1 MRGDLQEGHSYA
13 SRCQFPVRPST
24 KLPFLCA
31 FALRNPYFRVF
42 QAQKGLFCVR
52 KGNFSQVLPH
62 PEHKIGVF
70 VLFWPSGPPFSGISS
85 TKLRF
90 LCSGCCNRG
99 DAYLSTASGRAITK
113 RVTSKSPNGLFS
125 YPLLWIGIC
134 CRCNWGRN
142 ICCCR
147 WNWNI
152 CCRCDH
158 CSCGALES
166 INSAKL
172 EIAPIYVINYS
183 VLVLNG
189 ETPVIVEHILETG
202 SKIKGKSTLCI
213 LSSRRV

>member
-1 MRGDLQEGHSYA
+1 MRGGLNLCSPSTTAKVNCLFIRCLRFEGVRGDLQEGHSYA

-52 KGNFSQVLPH
+52 KGNFFQVLSP
-62 PEHKIGVF
+62 PEHKIEVF
-70 VLFWPSGPPFSGISS
+70 VLG
-85 TKLRF
+85 L
-90 LCSGCCNRG
+90 L
-99 DAYLSTASGRAITK
+99 LSLASGRAIKK

-125 YPLLWIGIC
+125 YPPLWIGIC
-134 CRCNWGRN
+134 
-142 ICCCR
+142 
-147 WNWNI
+147 
-152 CCRCDH
+152 
-158 CSCGALES
+158 SGALES

-172 EIAPIYVINYS
+172 EIAPVYVINYS

-213 LSSRRV
+213 LASRRV

>member
-1 MRGDLQEGHSYA
+1 MPISC
-13 SRCQFPVRPST
+13 S
-24 KLPFLCA
+24 
-31 FALRNPYFRVF
+31 
-42 QAQKGLFCVR
+42 
-52 KGNFSQVLPH
+52 
-62 PEHKIGVF
+62 PEHKIAIF
-70 VLFWPSGPPFSGISS
+70 VRFCPSEPLFSGLSS
-85 TKLRF
+85 TKMAF
-90 LCSGCCNRG
+90 LCQKGQLFPGFTPSRAQNRG
-99 DAYLSTASGRAITK
+99 FCARVAVIAETLTLSTASGRAIKK

-125 YPLLWIGIC
+125 YPPLWIGIC

-172 EIAPIYVINYS
+172 EIAPVYVVNYS

-213 LSSRRV
+213 LASRRV

>member
-1 MRGDLQEGHSYA
+1 MCAVICRQVTLTLPDANFLFARAQNCHFCALFGFGTLVFGHFEHKIGVFVSERA
-13 SRCQFPVRPST
+13 TFPGFYPLPST

-52 KGNFSQVLPH
+52 KGNFSWVLPP

-70 VLFWPSGPPFSGISS
+70 VLG
-85 TKLRF
+85 L
-90 LCSGCCNRG
+90 L
-99 DAYLSTASGRAITK
+99 LSPASGRAIKK

-158 CSCGALES
+158 CSCGCFR
-166 INSAKL
+166 
-172 EIAPIYVINYS
+172 IYKQRQTGNCSCLCCQLFCTCTQWRDPSYS
-183 VLVLNG
+183 
-189 ETPVIVEHILETG
+189 
-202 SKIKGKSTLCI
+202 
-213 LSSRRV
+213 

>member
-1 MRGDLQEGHSYA
+1 MPISC
-13 SRCQFPVRPST
+13 S
-24 KLPFLCA
+24 
-31 FALRNPYFRVF
+31 
-42 QAQKGLFCVR
+42 
-52 KGNFSQVLPH
+52 
-62 PEHKIGVF
+62 PEHKIAIF
-70 VLFWPSGPPFSGISS
+70 VRFCPSEPLFSGLSS
-85 TKLRF
+85 TKRAF
-90 LCSGCCNRG
+90 LCQKGQLFPGFTPFRAQNRG
-99 DAYLSTASGRAITK
+99 FCARVAVIAKTLKLSPASGRAIKK

-172 EIAPIYVINYS
+172 EIAPVYVVNYS

-213 LSSRRV
+213 LASRRV

>member
-1 MRGDLQEGHSYA
+1 MLHRWVSI
-13 SRCQFPVRPST
+13 R
-24 KLPFLCA
+24 
-31 FALRNPYFRVF
+31 
-42 QAQKGLFCVR
+42 
-52 KGNFSQVLPH
+52 
-62 PEHKIGVF
+62 
-70 VLFWPSGPPFSGISS
+70 
-85 TKLRF
+85 
-90 LCSGCCNRG
+90 NRG
-99 DAYLSTASGRAITK
+99 DAYGFCARVAVIAETLTLSTASGRAIKK

-125 YPLLWIGIC
+125 YPPLWIGIC
-134 CRCNWGRN
+134 CRCNWGR
-142 ICCCR
+142 
-147 WNWNI
+147 NI

-172 EIAPIYVINYS
+172 EIAPVYVINYS